1 MCRRV
6 FCWLAL
12 LLPLAAGCSRVDRLP
27 TTPTGASVQP
37 NGAASELGLHAAT
50 KFYPLDL
57 GNKWLYAGESS
68 ETIVSAGSTAQKHG
82 NWTRKTAL
90 TRMETINGREY
101 VREEDELDDPSSPT
115 GGPYTSIRRLRQDRT
130 GLYEVGISPPQAPPF
145 SEIRLLAYPLHNGAK
160 WVMTEYPHTTA
171 TVEFLD
177 VLHTTAGRFPA
188 WRIRIRNG
196 GHLPQEQSFVW
207 YGRAGYLGMRSHLD
221 FVKPDASGHI
231 EIIEDQSESL
241 TGLAISRRE

>member
-1 MCRRV
+1 MCRPL

-12 LLPLAAGCSRVDRLP
+12 LLPVAVGCSRVDRLP
-27 TTPTGASVQP
+27 TTPTRASVKL
-37 NGAASELGLHAAT
+37 NGAASELGSDAAT

-57 GNKWLYAGESS
+57 GNQWEYAGESS
-68 ETIVSAGSTAQKHG
+68 KTIVSTGGRDQKHG

-90 TRMETINGREY
+90 TRTETINGREY
-101 VREEDELDDPSSPT
+101 VREENELDDPSSPT

-130 GLYEVGISPPQAPPF
+130 GLYEVGTAPPHAPPF
-145 SEIRLLAYPLHNGAK
+145 AETRLLAYPLHKGAT

-171 TVEFLD
+171 TVERLE
-177 VLHTTAGRFPA
+177 VPRTTAGRFPA

-196 GHLPQEQSFVW
+196 GHLPQEESFVW
-207 YGRAGYLGMRSHLD
+207 YGRAGYLGMKTHLD
-221 FVKPDASGHI
+221 FGKPDASGHI

-241 TGLAISRRE
+241 TSLSISHRE